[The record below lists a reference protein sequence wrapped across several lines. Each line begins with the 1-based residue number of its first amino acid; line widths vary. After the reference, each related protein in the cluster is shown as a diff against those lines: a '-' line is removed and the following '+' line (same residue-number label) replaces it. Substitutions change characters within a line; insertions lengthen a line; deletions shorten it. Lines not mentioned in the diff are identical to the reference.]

1 MQVIHFTTRLLENK
15 GPDRGTLDDAIELL
29 YIYEAYIQ
37 PEQIFHRIPRCHL
50 SLEPLPFT
58 RPVM

>member
-1 MQVIHFTTRLLENK
+1 LENK
-15 GPDRGTLDDAIELL
+15 GPDRGTLDDALELL
-29 YIYEAYIQ
+29 YIYEAYHQSLRSLCSLTAIG
-37 PEQIFHRIPRCHL
+37 HL